1 MLTKLR
7 YAGEIVA
14 SLLHIYK
21 QFIRSKLAYC
31 SVAFHS
37 SLTLKQCKAIERCKA
52 VCLRII
58 LQESYESYESALTL
72 TGLKKIST
80 RRSERCL
87 DFSLECIKHKQNRR
101 MFPTNPNLENDNEVR
116 QRERFIVNFART
128 QAYQKS
134 AIPYFQNLLNAHF
147 A

>member
-1 MLTKLR
+1 
-7 YAGEIVA
+7 
-14 SLLHIYK
+14 
-21 QFIRSKLAYC
+21 
-31 SVAFHS
+31 
-37 SLTLKQCKAIERCKA
+37 
-52 VCLRII
+52 
-58 LQESYESYESALTL
+58 
-72 TGLKKIST
+72 
-80 RRSERCL
+80 
-87 DFSLECIKHKQNRR
+87 